1 MVFASAVLMLAGS
14 PQTFLGVASAQESL
28 FPVVE
33 ILAVYGRHASNELG
47 ETLAQFCRLAPSN
60 KRREVRQW
68 ILPLLH
74 HQVGRLSSA
83 GRAHL
88 GTLKPY

>member
-14 PQTFLGVASAQESL
+14 PRRFSGLQVEESL

-47 ETLAQFCRLAPSN
+47 QSLAQFWRLASSPPN

-68 ILPLLH
+68 TLPLLH
-74 HQVGRLSSA
+74 HQAGGLSSA
-83 GRAHL
+83 GRA
-88 GTLKPY
+88 

>member
-47 ETLAQFCRLAPSN
+47 QSLAQFWRLASSPPN

-68 ILPLLH
+68 TLPLLH
-74 HQVGRLSSA
+74 HQAGGLSSA
-83 GRAHL
+83 GRA
-88 GTLKPY
+88 

>member
-14 PQTFLGVASAQESL
+14 PQTLLGVASAQESL
-28 FPVVE
+28 FLVVE
-33 ILAVYGRHASNELG
+33 MLAVCGRHASNELG
-47 ETLAQFCRLAPSN
+47 QTLAQFWRLASSPPN

-68 ILPLLH
+68 ILPSLH

-83 GRAHL
+83 G
-88 GTLKPY
+88 TLKPY

>member
-14 PQTFLGVASAQESL
+14 PQTFLGIASAQESL

-47 ETLAQFCRLAPSN
+47 QTLAQFCRLAPSPSN
-60 KRREVRQW
+60 KRHEVRQW

-74 HQVGRLSSA
+74 HQVGGLSSA
-83 GRAHL
+83 GRA
-88 GTLKPY
+88 